1 MPAQFSQTHH
11 QEEIDMN
18 EQHDANVNEN
28 SPAQENEASSTQQV
42 TDAAP
47 AADEFRLVIK
57 KLDLPVRPRGVLA
70 DG

>member
-1 MPAQFSQTHH
+1 
-11 QEEIDMN
+11 MN
-18 EQHDANVNEN
+18 EQHDANVNETSN
-28 SPAQENEASSTQQV
+28 AHENDAASTQQV
-42 TDAAP
+42 SDAAP